1 MPEVTFLGAPEGDA
15 TNVVQVDDV
24 ELKPDGEPRKVSAS
38 QLERLRA
45 LPGLQDA
52 FEESNKNAKEG

>member
-15 TNVVQVDDV
+15 TSVVQVDDV
-24 ELKPDGEPRKVSAS
+24 ELTHGEPRKVSAG

-45 LPGLQDA
+45 LPGLKDA
-52 FEESNKNAKEG
+52 FKESNQNSKEG